1 MPFSLSLRKAMV
13 RSYYGMMKVI
23 CPGLRNSHFSYREM
37 VQSLVGAETRWLDLG
52 CGHQFFPD
60 WMNDLSKVQLEL
72 VKRCTS
78 VVGVDPFDL
87 RPHTAGI
94 PKIAASAERLP
105 FEDGSFS
112 LVTANMVVE
121 HVAEPETLLREVSRV
136 LKPGGLFLFHTPN
149 ANYFEVAIAR
159 RIPAAVMKGIASL
172 LDGRASDDI
181 FETHYRM
188 NTADDIRS
196 VAEVCGLRVQSIRH
210 VECTA
215 QGVMLGPLVA
225 VELLIIR
232 VLRASRFEKYRSDL
246 VVVLQKP
253 DVQNRRIPSSATG
266 QRLSLQTV

>member
-1 MPFSLSLRKAMV
+1 MSSLFRRAMV
-13 RSYYGMMKVI
+13 RSYYGMMGVL

-37 VQSLVGAETRWLDLG
+37 VESLVDGNTSWLDLG

-60 WMNDLSKVQLEL
+60 WMSDLTAAQTEL
-72 VKRCTS
+72 VKRCS
-78 VVGVDPFDL
+78 YVVGVDPYDP

-94 PKIAASAERLP
+94 PKIAANAEQLP
-105 FEDGSFS
+105 FEGDSFS

-121 HVAEPETLLREVSRV
+121 HVEQPERLLREVSRV

-159 RIPAAVMKGIASL
+159 WIPAGVMKRIASL
-172 LDGRASDDI
+172 LDGRAGDDI

-196 VAEVCGLRVQSIRH
+196 VAQRAGLNVQFVRH

-225 VELLIIR
+225 IELLVIR
-232 VLRASRFEKYRSDL
+232 ILRMKRLEKYRSDL

-253 DVQNRRIPSSATG
+253 TVERSLCGQDSAVTSVYAHT
-266 QRLSLQTV
+266 R